1 MEYKENMD
9 SSMNITDSNLKL
21 ELLHVKSTFPLGAT
35 GPTGM
40 GKYAISDRSKTSK
53 EEEEVTH
60 LFDKLNIPS
69 QYAQKFIDEKVW
81 VELIPYLED
90 SELKELIDKLGYR
103 LKLREYIHSCK

>member
-1 MEYKENMD
+1 MN
-9 SSMNITDSNLKL
+9 SSMNIADSNLKL

-35 GPTGM
+35 GPQGPTGM

-81 VELIPYLED
+81 VELIPY
-90 SELKELIDKLGYR
+90 
-103 LKLREYIHSCK
+103 